1 MSIERMV
8 EEGAEIVPE
17 SVGEELRP
25 EDSISERGRRIDEV
39 TVRLTGPGTY
49 QRISGAGGNLTW
61 LELTPVERREISDRE
76 WKAGVTEAFEPE
88 NFFS

>member
-17 SVGEELRP
+17 LVGEELRP
-25 EDSISERGRRIDEV
+25 EDSISERGRGLDEV
-39 TVRLTGPGTY
+39 TVRLTGPGIY
-49 QRISGAGGNLTW
+49 QRISGDGGNLTW
-61 LELTPVERREISDRE
+61 LELTPSERREISDRE

-88 NFFS
+88 NFFA